1 MNHSHEIM
9 CRTRLPE
16 SQICQKFSSTSVF
29 IPISCWD
36 SGGRV
41 ISISQNCRFLQNC
54 HLRQMEID
62 KATEGKKFFDIII
75 VFVKSHFGSI

>member
-29 IPISCWD
+29 IPISCRD

-62 KATEGKKFFDIII
+62 KATEGKKYI
-75 VFVKSHFGSI
+75 